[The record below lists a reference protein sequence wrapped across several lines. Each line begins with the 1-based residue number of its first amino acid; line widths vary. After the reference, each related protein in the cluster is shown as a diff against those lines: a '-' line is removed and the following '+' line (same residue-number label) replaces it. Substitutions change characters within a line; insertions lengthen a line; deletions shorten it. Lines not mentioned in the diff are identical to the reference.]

1 MSARP
6 ITLDEVTMKGDK
18 HKVPY
23 SPWGYVIDKDASVYA
38 LTEKWTHGIVVALL
52 YPQVAEKAG
61 YEHPQREEG
70 DLDVFRYQSFEH
82 DCAHDLPVI
91 RIALSMATGSTIVST
106 GALAPSEEQIQALVA
121 TLAAMG
127 LKGKDTLTGE
137 DGDPTVAEFV
147 EELRLRLQAEGG
159 L

>member
-1 MSARP
+1 
-6 ITLDEVTMKGDK
+6 
-18 HKVPY
+18 
-23 SPWGYVIDKDASVYA
+23 
-38 LTEKWTHGIVVALL
+38 
-52 YPQVAEKAG
+52 
-61 YEHPQREEG
+61 
-70 DLDVFRYQSFEH
+70 
-82 DCAHDLPVI
+82 
-91 RIALSMATGSTIVST
+91 
-106 GALAPSEEQIQALVA
+106 LVA